1 MEKDNLT
8 KLLAFVDIQ
17 LTILLGLILFYGISN
32 NRGSSKDEVL
42 GVQDDMGVATEYT
55 VSVCHVEDC
64 VYIPSTSVTKDGE
77 INEGLVYQE
86 VLDKVISHFE
96 EMYGGK
102 GLASSSNGSF
112 TYWKQD
118 VRPDLSSVYKEVY
131 SSFKSG
137 VDTNVEIEL
146 KDLPST
152 DGKYAEKYIEIDNSR
167 QKLYVWRNGVVEKE
181 ILLSGPK
188 DGSEVYGVFP
198 IVDKGLDPKA
208 PTGDYMP
215 YWMAF
220 YYSTQKASWYGLH
233 GLIWWYDANGNIVH
247 ESENNIGV
255 RRSGGCIRMLEA
267 DAKYLYDNFNKGDL
281 ILIHE

>member
-8 KLLAFVDIQ
+8 KLLTFVDIQ
-17 LTILLGLILFYGISN
+17 LAVLVGLVFFYGISN
-32 NRGSSKDEVL
+32 SVKNSSYEVL

-55 VSVCHVEDC
+55 VSVCHIEDC
-64 VYIPSTSVTKDGE
+64 VYLPSTSVIKDGKVD
-77 INEGLVYQE
+77 EGLVYQE

-96 EMYGGK
+96 QGYGGK
-102 GLASSSNGSF
+102 GLALNDKGSF

-131 SSFKSG
+131 ASFKSG
-137 VDTNVEIEL
+137 LDTNVEIEL

-152 DGKYAEKYIEIDNSR
+152 DGRYADKYIEIDNSK
-167 QKLYVWRNGVVEKE
+167 QKLYVWRNGIVEKE

-188 DGSEVYGVFP
+188 EGYEVYGVFP
-198 IVDKGLDPKA
+198 IVDKGLNPKA

-220 YYSTQKASWYGLH
+220 HYSGLQDSWYGLH
-233 GLIWWYDANGNIVH
+233 GLIWWYDSNGNVIH
-247 ESENNIGV
+247 EPETNIGV
-255 RRSGGCIRMLEA
+255 RRSGGCIRMIEA
-267 DAKYLYDNFNKGDL
+267 DAKYLYDNFEKGDL